1 MEFSSFIG
9 TTALFKIEVEKS
21 QSQRFDRSRFE
32 TSYRVKR
39 VCTDELIIQQFKCL
53 LLENSVRVRLPF
65 FFAMHI
71 YLMLGLI

>member
-32 TSYRVKR
+32 TSYR